1 MICCIH
7 SSDCIN
13 DRNLDKSILLH
24 RTQGNNRDSCIKK
37 LKEIIAEALVE
48 PKEREIYEGLSERN
62 KTVRKIEKRARS
74 VVKANRGKSKDD

>member
-1 MICCIH
+1 M
-7 SSDCIN
+7 DQRFN
-13 DRNLDKSILLH
+13 KSVPFY

-74 VVKANRGKSKDD
+74 VVKSNRGKSKDD

>member
-1 MICCIH
+1 MGQRF
-7 SSDCIN
+7 N
-13 DRNLDKSILLH
+13 KSVPFC

-74 VVKANRGKSKDD
+74 VVKSNRGKSKDD